1 MTLNDISITPGNDGK
16 LVLDAIAKTFRYL
29 DEEEIAKQIGGK

>member
-1 MTLNDISITPGNDGK
+1 MPGADGK

-29 DEEEIAKQIGGK
+29 DEEEMAKQAKVNKR